1 MSPRGLSVS
10 ASRLSICTQVTSGA
24 PDVHVSRARR
34 EFYYIQIEKCAR
46 QKLEQGV
53 RDAGGAE
60 LHVGGDW
67 ELYRALALHYNRNQ
81 QLRIPDQFRAV
92 VEQTLREFFRAVL
105 AARDVEPSWKKP
117 IYKVIARLDQP
128 VPELFKAP
136 NWLALL
142 ERASR
147 GAAAAASASASGD
160 HL

>member
-1 MSPRGLSVS
+1 MC
-10 ASRLSICTQVTSGA
+10 A
-24 PDVHVSRARR
+24 ARR

-60 LHVGGDW
+60 LRVGNDW
-67 ELYRALALHYNRNQ
+67 ELYRTLALHYNRNQ
-81 QLRIPDQFRAV
+81 QLRIPEQFRAV

-105 AARDVEPSWKKP
+105 SARDAEPSWKKP
-117 IYKVIARLDQP
+117 IYKVIARLDQQ

-142 ERASR
+142 ERVSR
-147 GAAAAASASASGD
+147 AATATAAASAGASTTACSAGD
-160 HL
+160 RV

>member
-1 MSPRGLSVS
+1 M
-10 ASRLSICTQVTSGA
+10 
-24 PDVHVSRARR
+24 RR

-53 RDAGGAE
+53 RDANGAE
-60 LHVGGDW
+60 LRVGADW

-81 QLRIPDQFRAV
+81 HLRIPDQFRAV
-92 VEQTLREFFRAVL
+92 VEQTLREFFRAVV
-105 AARDVEPSWKKP
+105 AARDAEPSWKKP

-128 VPELFKAP
+128 VPELFKLP

-147 GAAAAASASASGD
+147 AAAAASE
-160 HL
+160 HP